1 MRIFL
6 QLIMNAL
13 CESATEFEDKG
24 YFVEMATF
32 LGTDLFMTHQPSYK
46 RVGVSAPS
54 QE

>member
-13 CESATEFEDKG
+13 CESATEFQDKE

-32 LGTDLFMTHQPSYK
+32 LGTDK